1 MKKVLFVASIMG
13 HFKAFHMPYIE
24 YFKEKG
30 YQVEAA
36 GKPREGLTICETEH
50 NIDFERQPFK
60 VKNIDAYKK
69 LKKLIQN
76 GNYEIIHC
84 HTPVAAMMTRLAAR
98 KVRKK
103 GTRVIY
109 TAHGFHFFKGAPL
122 KNWLMY
128 FPVEW
133 LCSFLTDDLITINRE
148 DFAFAK
154 KYLHAK
160 HTHYVPGVG
169 VNVDKFK
176 NAVVD
181 RDKKREELGIPKN
194 SIVLLSVGELSV
206 RKNQRVVIE
215 ALSKIKNDRIYY
227 LIAGRGSKKEELEQL
242 ATKLQVK
249 DNVLLLGFRT
259 DIAELCKTADI
270 FCFPSF
276 QEGLPVAL
284 MESMAAG
291 LSCIASK
298 IRGNTDLITDGENG
312 FLCSPTDANG
322 FAEKI
327 QEFFKNPQ
335 LHENFKKRNAEVI
348 KNFELD
354 NVIEE
359 MKKIYSEVR

>member
-60 VKNIDAYKK
+60 IENIAAYKK

-133 LCSFLTDDLITINRE
+133 FCSFLTDDLITINRE

-154 KYLHAK
+154 KHLHAK
-160 HTHYVPGVG
+160 SIHYVAGMG

-176 NAVVD
+176 NIEVD
-181 RDKKREELGIPKN
+181 REKKREELGIPQN
-194 SIVLLSVGELSV
+194 SVAVLSVGELNNNKNHETILRAIASLD
-206 RKNQRVVIE
+206 RKDIVYVICGKGGRKE
-215 ALSKIKNDRIYY
+215 Y
-227 LIAGRGSKKEELEQL
+227 LENLAKELEMEERLIL
-242 ATKLQVK
+242 A
-249 DNVLLLGFRT
+249 GYRT
-259 DIAELCKTADI
+259 DVAEIYKCCDI
-270 FCFPSF
+270 FTFPSKR
-276 QEGLPVAL
+276 EGLGMAALEAMTCGLPVVG
-284 MESMAAG
+284 SNIHG
-291 LSCIASK
+291 IP
-298 IRGNTDLITDGENG
+298 DYLIDGETG
-312 FLCSPTDANG
+312 FKCSPLDVNA
-322 FAEKI
+322 FADKI
-327 QEFFKNPQ
+327 QLLADDINLRNYIGKNNQ
-335 LHENFKKRNAEVI
+335 DFV
-348 KNFELD
+348 KNFSLE
-354 NVIEE
+354 NSIEI
-359 MKKIYSEVR
+359 MKKIYGI